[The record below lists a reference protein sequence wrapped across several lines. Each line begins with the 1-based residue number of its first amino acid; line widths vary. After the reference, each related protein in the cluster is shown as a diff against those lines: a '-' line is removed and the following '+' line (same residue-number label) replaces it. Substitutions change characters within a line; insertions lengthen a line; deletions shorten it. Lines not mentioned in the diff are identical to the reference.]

1 MTPEIQYVRNGDVAV
16 GYAVVGDGP
25 VDVAYLA
32 PFSNLEVIWESPLY
46 ARFLRS
52 LGSFTRLIVVD
63 RRGTGV
69 SDRVS
74 PSDLPPLEDLVDDL
88 TAVLDAV
95 GSERVVPFGISDS
108 ALISVMYASARPDR
122 TAGLILHGATARG
135 KQDTDYPWQWSE
147 EEWEEYLATI
157 WTRWGTPEYARESL
171 AQYNPS
177 LADDERALAWWG
189 RFQRLSASPT
199 AIYAMDSLMR
209 EMDIRQLLPAI
220 SVPTLI
226 LHREQ
231 DVIEDVGSGRYLA
244 EQIPKTTAT
253 SSFPGGDHFPWAGDQ
268 DAVIDQIR
276 EFLAERSR
284 RSRRSR
290 STGCWPRSCSPTWST
305 TRRRRRPW
313 AIVAGATFQNAPLT
327 TWSVPSWPATGAAR
341 WTLTGDGFFALFDG
355 PARAV
360 RCASAICSVNEGS
373 WCRGAGR
380 SPYGGDPVE
389 RGRRLR
395 DRRRDRGADRS
406 PRRWWRG
413 PRFIHRQGPRC
424 WLRPGVPGAWCTHPE
439 GRPRRVAALRG
450 RAFGPTVFHLAPRR

>member
-74 PSDLPPLEDLVDDL
+74 PRDLPPLEDLVDDL

-95 GSERVVPFGISDS
+95 GSERVVPFGTSDS

-244 EQIPKTTAT
+244 EQIPNNRYVEL
-253 SSFPGGDHFPWAGDQ
+253 PGGDHFPWAGDQ

-276 EFLAERSR
+276 EFLGQVQEEQEESFDRVLATIMFTDMVDSTAQAATLGDR
-284 RSRRSR
+284 RWRDLQ
-290 STGCWPRSCSPTWST
+290 
-305 TRRRRRPW
+305 TRHNDLVR
-313 AIVAGATFQNAPLT
+313 AQL
-327 TWSVPSWPATGAAR
+327 AR
-341 WTLTGDGFFALFDG
+341 YRGREMDTAGDGFFALFDG

-360 RCASAICSVNEGS
+360 RCASAICTSMKGLGVEVRAGLHTGEIQSSGDGASGIAVAIGARIGS
-373 WCRGAGR
+373 LA
-380 SPYGGDPVE
+380 SGGEVLVSSTVKDLVVGSGLEFQE
-389 RGRRLR
+389 RGVHTLK
-395 DRRRDRGADRS
+395 
-406 PRRWWRG
+406 
-413 PRFIHRQGPRC
+413 
-424 WLRPGVPGAWCTHPE
+424 GVPDEWRLFA
-439 GRPRRVAALRG
+439 VAPSG
-450 RAFGPTVFHLAPRR
+450 